1 MVRQLVIVPPVADIE
16 SEPKYLEQ
24 TMPVYEYSCRA
35 CEKEFELLVR
45 KQTVVKCP
53 ACQSEDLEKLLSLPT
68 VQSSGTKAQAMKAA
82 KKRDAKQGND
92 RVQTQI
98 EYERNHD

>member
-1 MVRQLVIVPPVADIE
+1 
-16 SEPKYLEQ
+16 
-24 TMPVYEYSCRA
+24 MPVYEYSCNA
-35 CEKEFELLVR
+35 CEKQFELLVR

-53 ACQSEDLEKLLSLPT
+53 ACQSEDLQKLLSLPT
-68 VQSSGTKAQAMKAA
+68 VQSSGTRAQAMKAA
-82 KKRDAKQGND
+82 KKRDAKQGYE

>member
-1 MVRQLVIVPPVADIE
+1 
-16 SEPKYLEQ
+16 
-24 TMPVYEYSCRA
+24 MPVYEYSCKA
-35 CEKEFELLVR
+35 CEKQFELLVR

-53 ACQSEDLEKLLSLPT
+53 SCQSEDLEKLLSLPT
-68 VQSSGTKAQAMKAA
+68 VKSSGTHALAMKAA
-82 KKRDAKQGND
+82 KKRDAKQGHE